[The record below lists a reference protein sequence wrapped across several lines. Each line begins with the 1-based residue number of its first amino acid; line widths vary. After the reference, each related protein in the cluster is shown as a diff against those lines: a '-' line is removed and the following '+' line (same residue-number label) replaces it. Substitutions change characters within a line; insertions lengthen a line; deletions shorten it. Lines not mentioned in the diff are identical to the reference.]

1 MKYLI
6 LILLFS
12 CSTDP
17 IQEEPCD
24 PKCGKLID
32 TRHFRELQ
40 EIKLKYVSECTSDTI
55 TEVIKLNQTQLGTDN
70 GVSFYVET
78 FSVGEKYCEN

>member
-1 MKYLI
+1 MKYLP
-6 LILLFS
+6 LLFLFS
-12 CSTDP
+12 CSP
-17 IQEEPCD
+17 EPTECD

-40 EIKLKYVSECTSDTI
+40 EIKLKYVSECTLDTI
-55 TEVIKLNQTQLGTDN
+55 NQTIKLNQSQLGTDN

-78 FSVGEKYCEN
+78 FSVCEKYCEIK